1 VSLPDLDSTLRSDL
15 DCVVT
20 GATLADATCFAVDDA
35 VRSHRPDCPVVL
47 YADVAADELPTGWEC
62 ARSTPARSRTA
73 LESIV
78 SGFDGRITHRAEGW
92 PPAGRRRPR
101 GPAQRGGRLGTGVT
115 QAFSPAASGLRT
127 MTAYTAT
134 VTVRLK
140 RGVLDP
146 EAETTRKALER
157 LGFGLSDLRSA
168 DRFEVDLEAAD
179 AMAAKQRATEMA
191 ERLLA
196 NPTIHDYEVAVAER

>member
-1 VSLPDLDSTLRSDL
+1 
-15 DCVVT
+15 
-20 GATLADATCFAVDDA
+20 
-35 VRSHRPDCPVVL
+35 
-47 YADVAADELPTGWEC
+47 
-62 ARSTPARSRTA
+62 
-73 LESIV
+73 
-78 SGFDGRITHRAEGW
+78 
-92 PPAGRRRPR
+92 
-101 GPAQRGGRLGTGVT
+101 
-115 QAFSPAASGLRT
+115 

-157 LGFGLSDLRSA
+157 LGFELSDLRSA

-196 NPTIHDYEVAVAER
+196 NPTIHDYEVAVEPA